1 MAAEKVLIAVKEKLS
16 SAVLQEYFK
25 KTHLSPDLASDR
37 QALIKQIDKKNYLLA
52 FIDIKFPGFPLS
64 DLLDT
69 LREKGK
75 AVPIIII
82 APKSKLRNAL
92 EAVRLGAFNYLIKP
106 IETETI
112 KVAVARALLF
122 RNLKLENA
130 LLRQELK
137 THYGIEQSLF
147 APTKGR
153 PLTKADLSLSTS
165 LKSESLERI
174 IYLKLED
181 FIGKLGAGRMNGLYP
196 LVVERVERPLIKL
209 VLEKTKGNQIKASE
223 MLGINRN
230 TLRKKIQQLKIPTKR

>member
-25 KTHLSPDLASDR
+25 KTHFPLDLISDG
-37 QALIKQIDKKNYLLA
+37 QSLIKLIDKKNYLLA
-52 FIDIKFPGFPLS
+52 FIDIKLPGVPLQ

-69 LREKGK
+69 LREEGK

-92 EAVRLGAFNYLIKP
+92 EAVRLGAFDYLIKP
-106 IETETI
+106 IDPEMI

-122 RNLKLENA
+122 GNLKLENA

-137 THYGIEQSLF
+137 THYGTEQSLF
-147 APTKGR
+147 APTR
-153 PLTKADLSLSTS
+153 EYPLTKADLSLSTS
-165 LKSESLERI
+165 LKGGSLERI

-181 FIGKLGAGRMNGLYP
+181 FIGKLGPGKMSGLYP
-196 LVVERVERPLIKL
+196 LVMERVERPLIEL
-209 VLEKTKGNQIKASE
+209 VLEKTKGNQIKTSE

-230 TLRKKIQQLKIPTKR
+230 TLRRKIQQLKIPTKR